1 MTGHRAD
8 RPRHYR
14 PFEEARGFARSL
26 NLRSMAQWREYCKS
40 GDKPR
45 DIPTDPRKVYLNKGW
60 NGFADWLGKSEV
72 HYEELSTVQMTET
85 VRKGIDI
92 LVSSL
97 PDKYRRLEELLRPSD
112 WNPHTV
118 YPVTAMATNLG
129 LPYHR
134 VKYQID
140 KEYLH
145 RYDQERRR
153 ANRLA
158 TQAEGDFELG
168 DELVNNSLG
177 FCLRVP
183 VSWRVSRWES
193 NETDEDYGQEASFN
207 REGKLIPRRIGYTQL
222 SAEPV
227 TSPSPVD

>member
-1 MTGHRAD
+1 MSEKNVNKLVIAISSRALFD
-8 RPRHYR
+8 LSDSHQVYQD
-14 PFEEARGFARSL
+14 EGLEAYS
-26 NLRSMAQWREYCKS
+26 
-40 GDKPR
+40 
-45 DIPTDPRKVYLNKGW
+45 
-60 NGFADWLGKSEV
+60 
-72 HYEELSTVQMTET
+72 
-85 VRKGIDI
+85 
-92 LVSSL
+92 
-97 PDKYRRLEELLRPSD
+97 
-112 WNPHTV
+112 
-118 YPVTAMATNLG
+118 
-129 LPYHR
+129 
-134 VKYQID
+134 KYQID

-158 TQAEGDFELG
+158 TRAEGDFELG

-227 TSPSPVD
+227 TSPSPVDWSLAIEVDKYQLEEPRCQPGGSSAPPTCQ